1 MRFAIDAV
9 FLDEAM
15 RITNLCEGVRPWRWA
30 RGRVARHVLE
40 LAGGGA
46 GERGL
51 YSGRPT
57 RIVDP
62 TAEADHEC

>member
-15 RITNLCEGVRPWRWA
+15 RITNLCEQVGPWRWA
-30 RGRVARHVLE
+30 RGRGARHVLE
-40 LAGGGA
+40 VFAGA
-46 GERGL
+46 AAQRGL
-51 YSGRPT
+51 YSGMPT